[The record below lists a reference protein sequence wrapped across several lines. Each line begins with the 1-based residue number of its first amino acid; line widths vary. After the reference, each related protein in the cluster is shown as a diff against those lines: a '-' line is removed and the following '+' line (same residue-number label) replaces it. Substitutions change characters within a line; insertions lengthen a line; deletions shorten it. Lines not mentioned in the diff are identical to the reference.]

1 MSEQMVQRTDEELPQ
16 PDEDTSP
23 EAANGEPRFDT
34 DDYTGN
40 YHVYEPFHVGLPPM
54 RPYLRE
60 LWRRRQFALQLSKT
74 KLRAKHFDTALGQLW
89 LVITPLLMAFVYFL
103 LITVIRG
110 GSRGADFFAH
120 LVAALFLFHLF
131 SQSVQQGANS
141 IVGGG
146 KLILNT
152 AFPRILLPF
161 SSVVWAFRRFLP
173 TIPIAAVIHLIVGV
187 PVGWAIFFVIPIV
200 AVTLLIATGVAC
212 FVAAL
217 QVYFRDLSNLLP
229 HVLRIWLYTT
239 PILYTA
245 DQATERGLGVFL
257 WLNPMAPVIRSLAA
271 TVDHQ
276 ELPNATVFLG
286 GLAWGIGLFLLGVLF
301 FISRERELAVRL

>member
-1 MSEQMVQRTDEELPQ
+1 MLQ
-16 PDEDTSP
+16 
-23 EAANGEPRFDT
+23 EAATGPVIVQ
-34 DDYTGN
+34 DDDDFTGN
-40 YHVYEPFHVGLPPM
+40 YHVYEPFQAGLPPL

-74 KLRAKHFDTALGQLW
+74 KLRAKHYDTALGQLW
-89 LVITPLLMAFVYFL
+89 LLITPLLMACVYFL
-103 LITVIRG
+103 LVMVIRG

-120 LVAALFLFHLF
+120 LVAALFLFQLF
-131 SQSVQQGANS
+131 SQSVQQGSSS

-152 AFPRILLPF
+152 AFPRVLLPL

-173 TIPIAAVIHLIVGV
+173 TIPLAALVHLIIGV
-187 PVGWAIFFVIPIV
+187 PVGWATLFVIPVV
-200 AVTLLIATGVAC
+200 AVTLLIASGVAC
-212 FVAAL
+212 LVAAL
-217 QVYFRDLSNLLP
+217 QVYFRDLGNFLP

-245 DQATERGLGVFL
+245 DQATDRGLGVFM
-257 WLNPMAPVIRSLAA
+257 WLNPMAPIIRSLSAA
-271 TVDHQ
+271 VDHA
-276 ELPNATVFLG
+276 ELPDLEVFLA
-286 GLAWGIGLFLLGVLF
+286 GLGWAVGLFFVGVLF

>member
-1 MSEQMVQRTDEELPQ
+1 MAEQMVQRTDEELPQ
-16 PDEDTSP
+16 PAEDASSQ
-23 EAANGEPRFDT
+23 ASNGKPGLDS

-187 PVGWAIFFVIPIV
+187 PVGWAILFVIPIV

-286 GLAWGIGLFLLGVLF
+286 GLAWGIGLFVLGVLF

>member
-1 MSEQMVQRTDEELPQ
+1 MQEVAVRTPARVVQ
-16 PDEDTSP
+16 
-23 EAANGEPRFDT
+23 
-34 DDYTGN
+34 DDDDFTGN
-40 YHVYEPFHVGLPPM
+40 YHVYEPFRVGLPPM

-60 LWRRRQFALQLSKT
+60 LWRRRQFAFQLSKT
-74 KLRAKHFDTALGQLW
+74 KLRAKHYDTALGQLW
-89 LVITPLLMAFVYFL
+89 LIITPLLMACVYFL

-131 SQSVQQGANS
+131 SQSVQQGASS

-152 AFPRILLPF
+152 AFPRVLLPI

-173 TIPIAAVIHLIVGV
+173 TVPIAAAIHLIVGV
-187 PVGWAIFFVIPIV
+187 PVGWGTLFVIPIV
-200 AVTLLIATGVAC
+200 AVTILVATGVAC
-212 FVAAL
+212 LVAAL
-217 QVYFRDLSNLLP
+217 QVYFRDLTNFLP

-245 DQATERGLGVFL
+245 AQASDRGLGVFL
-257 WLNPMAPVIRSLAA
+257 WLNPMAPIIRSLAA
-271 TVDHQ
+271 AVDHA
-276 ELPNATVFLG
+276 ELPAPMVFFG
-286 GLAWGIGLFLLGVLF
+286 GLAWAIVLFFVGTLF

>member
-1 MSEQMVQRTDEELPQ
+1 MSEQTVQRTDEDLPQ
-16 PDEDTSP
+16 PAEDTSRQTS
-23 EAANGEPRFDT
+23 NGKPRL
-34 DDYTGN
+34 DDDDFTGN
-40 YHVYEPFHVGLPPM
+40 YHVYEPFHAGLPPM

-74 KLRAKHFDTALGQLW
+74 KLRAKHYDTALGQLW
-89 LVITPLLMAFVYFL
+89 LIITPLLMACVYFL
-103 LITVIRG
+103 LVMVIRG

-120 LVAALFLFHLF
+120 LVAALFVFHLF

-146 KLILNT
+146 KLVLNT
-152 AFPRILLPF
+152 AFPRVLLPL

-173 TIPIAAVIHLIVGV
+173 TIPIAAVIHLIIGV
-187 PVGWAIFFVIPIV
+187 SVGWATLLVIPIV
-200 AVTLLIATGVAC
+200 AVVLLIATGVSC
-212 FVAAL
+212 LVAAL
-217 QVYFRDLSNLLP
+217 QVYFRDLSNFLP

-245 DQATERGLGVFL
+245 DQAIDRGLGVFM
-257 WLNPMAPVIRSLAA
+257 WINPMAPIIRSLSAA
-271 TVDHQ
+271 VDRAEVPDVTVM
-276 ELPNATVFLG
+276 AAGVGWAVFLFVVG
-286 GLAWGIGLFLLGVLF
+286 TVF

>member
-1 MSEQMVQRTDEELPQ
+1 MAEQMVQRTDEELPQ
-16 PDEDTSP
+16 PAEDASSQ
-23 EAANGEPRFDT
+23 ASNGKPGLDS

-40 YHVYEPFHVGLPPM
+40 YHVYEPFQVGLPPM

-187 PVGWAIFFVIPIV
+187 PVGWAILFVIPIV

-276 ELPNATVFLG
+276 KLPNATVFLG
-286 GLAWGIGLFLLGVLF
+286 GLAWGIGLFVLGVLF

>member
-1 MSEQMVQRTDEELPQ
+1 MAEQMVQRTDEELPQ
-16 PDEDTSP
+16 PAEDASSH
-23 EAANGEPRFDT
+23 ASNGKPSLDT
-34 DDYTGN
+34 DEYTGN

-187 PVGWAIFFVIPIV
+187 PVGWAIFFVIPIIG
-200 AVTLLIATGVAC
+200 VTLLTAAGVAC
-212 FVAAL
+212 FAAAL

-276 ELPNATVFLG
+276 ELPDATVFLG
-286 GLAWGIGLFLLGVLF
+286 GLAWGIGLFVLGVLF

>member
-1 MSEQMVQRTDEELPQ
+1 MSEQTVQRTDEDLPQ
-16 PDEDTSP
+16 PAEDTPPQGS
-23 EAANGEPRFDT
+23 NGKPRLDS

-40 YHVYEPFHVGLPPM
+40 YHVYEPFHAGLPPM

-74 KLRAKHFDTALGQLW
+74 KLRAKHYDTTLGQLW
-89 LVITPLLMAFVYFL
+89 LIITPLLMACVYFL
-103 LITVIRG
+103 LVMVIRG

-152 AFPRILLPF
+152 AFPRILLPI

-173 TIPIAAVIHLIVGV
+173 TVPIAAAIHVIIGV
-187 PVGWAIFFVIPIV
+187 PFGWETLFVIPIV
-200 AVTLLIATGVAC
+200 GVTLLIATGVAC
-212 FVAAL
+212 LVAAL
-217 QVYFRDLSNLLP
+217 QVYFRDLSNFLP
-229 HVLRIWLYTT
+229 YVLRIWLYVS
-239 PILYTA
+239 PVLYYADEVPQRYEWLLDVNPLGGLLTA
-245 DQATERGLGVFL
+245 WSDVLNEGHAPQAGSMLL
-257 WLNPMAPVIRSLAA
+257 
-271 TVDHQ
+271 
-276 ELPNATVFLG
+276 
-286 GLAWGIGLFLLGVLF
+286 GLAWGVGVFVVAGLFFL
-301 FISRERELAVRL
+301 SREREFAVRL

>member
-1 MSEQMVQRTDEELPQ
+1 MAEQMVQRTDEELPQ
-16 PDEDTSP
+16 PAEDASSH
-23 EAANGEPRFDT
+23 ASNGKPSLDT
-34 DDYTGN
+34 DEYTGN

-152 AFPRILLPF
+152 AFPRVLLPF
-161 SSVVWAFRRFLP
+161 SSVIWAFRRFLP
-173 TIPIAAVIHLIVGV
+173 TVPIAAVIHLIIGV
-187 PVGWAIFFVIPIV
+187 PVGWAILFVIPIV
-200 AVTLLIATGVAC
+200 AVTLLIATGVSC
-212 FVAAL
+212 F
-217 QVYFRDLSNLLP
+217 DLSNFLP

-245 DQATERGLGVFL
+245 DQATDRGLGVFL
-257 WLNPMAPVIRSLAA
+257 WLNPMAPVIRSLSA

-276 ELPNATVFLG
+276 ELPAPIVFFG
-286 GLAWGIGLFLLGVLF
+286 GLAWAIGLFFVGVLF